1 MFHAFRHQ
9 KCSLPFSAKVHASH
23 SALYAGMP
31 APVFLQRK
39 NYARQAFSAFAPE
52 NDTDNALQEFFYR
65 TEDRNFQD
73 NEDAAR
79 IST

>member
-1 MFHAFRHQ
+1 
-9 KCSLPFSAKVHASH
+9 
-23 SALYAGMP
+23 MP